1 MIVLSLEIG
10 SDTHRLPAVRA
21 EVDPVLRRLFP
32 PAAAE
37 QLGQAVREAVANA
50 IQHGNAADPRA
61 AVGIT
66 LALAEDELLIQ
77 ISDQG
82 SGFVPA
88 ATAGPGHP
96 PALLRP
102 HGGGLTVILAAV
114 TGLDVTRAGGRFLL
128 TLRAALP
135 ASQSDAA

>member
-10 SDTHRLPAVRA
+10 SDAHRLPAVA
-21 EVDPVLRRLFP
+21 AVVAPVLARLFP
-32 PAAAE
+32 PAQAQ

-77 ISDQG
+77 VSDQG
-82 SGFVPA
+82 EGFVPTSTGLCPA
-88 ATAGPGHP
+88 A
-96 PALLRP
+96 LRRP
-102 HGGGLTVILAAV
+102 HGGGLALILAAV
-114 TGLDVTRAGGRFLL
+114 TGLDVTCSSGRFLL

-135 ASQSDAA
+135 TPQTDAA